1 MLRSLLPHPAVPRA
15 QALGAGG
22 LAAGVILA
30 TWPAWAELSVRM
42 PEIDFHS
49 LSFEQKGLIPLGR
62 KGAVLAGEQN
72 YTGAVAYGVLPFWAL
87 EVEGGLIS
95 GDGQRLSWEGTS
107 LENTFALAGEGEF
120 PVSLA
125 IFAEYFHSHSR
136 GEPDSV
142 TFGPVIQKELRNVL
156 GIDSVHTL
164 NLFLEHEVGSGA
176 NPAVGFEYAWQS
188 VLSLSPYAS
197 PAIELYGLIPDLA
210 HSGHF
215 RQQEYL
221 AGPVVVGDVKL
232 PTGQVHYETG
242 YLFGLTPASSRGAV
256 VWRVEY
262 AISF

>member
-1 MLRSLLPHPAVPRA
+1 
-15 QALGAGG
+15 
-22 LAAGVILA
+22 
-30 TWPAWAELSVRM
+30 
-42 PEIDFHS
+42 
-49 LSFEQKGLIPLGR
+49 
-62 KGAVLAGEQN
+62 
-72 YTGAVAYGVLPFWAL
+72 VLPFWAL

-95 GDGQRLSWEGTS
+95 GNGQRLSWEGTS

-176 NPAVGFEYAWQS
+176 NPA
-188 VLSLSPYAS
+188 
-197 PAIELYGLIPDLA
+197 IELYGLIPDLA

-256 VWRVEY
+256 VWRVDY